1 MKALVVIAISGGLL
15 AGCTVASPA
24 TTGAATS
31 SATDTSVPTT
41 TPSESPT
48 PAGVPADPN
57 LALTVDLVAKAKKN
71 GAELHAILTVDQPVL
86 GNSPEGKAIAAR
98 FTAKCSRPARLPAAS
113 SDRTWFTRST
123 LTVEHVEGTPEWP
136 KGVHFQLSTR
146 SRYLLF
152 DSPTLR
158 QHHFE
163 EFGPTANPGVTCG
176 YTQDPLIS
184 RPGVSTV
191 DQSHWKNERAQPS
204 ASDEFVRNQF
214 AFFTFTNS
222 RDATNTF
229 TSCTS
234 TLTALGSSL
243 TQNPSFPFRD
253 YSAIPT
259 SFSGGSFCGMGED
272 LMKL

>member
-1 MKALVVIAISGGLL
+1 MKALVVLAIGGALL
-15 AGCTVASPA
+15 TGCTAAPPA
-24 TTGAATS
+24 TTGVATS

-41 TPSESPT
+41 TPSETPT
-48 PAGVPADPN
+48 PTGAPADPN

-86 GNSPEGKAIAAR
+86 GNSPEGKTIVAR
-98 FTAKCSRPARLPAAS
+98 FNSKCSRPARLPAAY

-123 LTVEHVEGTPEWP
+123 LTVEHVGGTPAWP
-136 KGVHFQLSTR
+136 KGVHFQFSTR

-163 EFGPTANPGVTCG
+163 EFGPTSTPGVTCG
-176 YTQDPLIS
+176 YTEAALIS
-184 RPGVSTV
+184 KPGVSTF
-191 DQSHWKNERAQPS
+191 DQSHWKTERAQPS
-204 ASDEFVRNQF
+204 ANDEFVRNQF
-214 AFFTFTNS
+214 AFFTFTDS

-234 TLTALGSSL
+234 TLTALGKSL
-243 TQNPSFPFRD
+243 TQNPSFPFSD
-253 YSAIPT
+253 YSTIPK

-272 LMKL
+272 LTKL